1 MQVITRKASTRVA
14 EFAFKYAQDHNR
26 KLVSAVHK
34 ANIMKKADGL
44 FLECCRCEGGS
55 GGSEAAQG
63 SETALTAAAQVCSTY
78 LRLRRHNGRRGLL
91 GAFTP
96 DVPKLQ

>member
-1 MQVITRKASTRVA
+1 MQSVHANLAYLRVDAQQQLCSSPVQVITRKASTRVA

-55 GGSEAAQG
+55 RGSEAAQG
-63 SETALTAAAQVCSTY
+63 SETGLTAAA
-78 LRLRRHNGRRGLL
+78 
-91 GAFTP
+91 
-96 DVPKLQ
+96 